1 MFIIDASVYEK
12 KAIKRKKFKITQSD
26 LVQSFLVVLFFFYS
40 SQLMI
45 HLVLVCTVQQ
55 IANGSYVPN
64 QPTLNTDE
72 SVTYSCDTGFE
83 LSGQAQITCL
93 IDGNFSPGIP
103 LCIRGEANLFTTIT
117 NKVKVLFFIAELL
130 LANDHTCRIV
140 VLSPLGK
147 AFCCTK
153 IIITF

>member
-12 KAIKRKKFKITQSD
+12 KAIKRKKLNFPKVIWCNH
-26 LVQSFLVVLFFFYS
+26 FLFHFFFYS
-40 SQLMI
+40 SKLMI

-83 LSGQAQITCL
+83 LSGQAQVTCL

-103 LCIRGEANLFTTIT
+103 RCIRGEANLFTTIT
-117 NKVKVLFFIAELL
+117 NKVKVLFFFAELL
-130 LANDHTCRIV
+130 LGNDHSCRIV